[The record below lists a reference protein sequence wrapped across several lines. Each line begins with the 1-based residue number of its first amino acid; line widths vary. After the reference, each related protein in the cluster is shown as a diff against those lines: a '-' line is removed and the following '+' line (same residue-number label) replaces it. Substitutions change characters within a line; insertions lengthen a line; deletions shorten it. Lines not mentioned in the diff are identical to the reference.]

1 MLSNPF
7 LKILM
12 IRKCERKAYSV
23 SGAPVVTL
31 GVVEIEFKLN
41 GCSFRHQ
48 FTILRGLIHPMLLG
62 LDFLTKHS
70 ANIQLDYPP
79 RLALSHPIQ
88 HKVVIPF
95 IKPAQKPNPLPRV
108 SLVTDI
114 EIPPLSTCYVDAYI
128 SNLEMIEE
136 PPDAQPNRLFG
147 ITSIQ
152 QEEPTFDPGFIMRNG
167 VVDGNLPKFKVE
179 LINPSQFKLK
189 AEANTPIGAIFDD
202 NCEIMEGDQSQHLWE
217 TPAETASEAF
227 MRQQTL
233 LAANINVVEVEPADN
248 PSTAAMA
255 EHLHHPTRP
264 PSTTTNESSG
274 EQIRE
279 APNNSNKE
287 TTDQTSPPAPPPAD
301 APPNSAFTPAYADSS
316 TPLKHA

>member
-62 LDFLTKHS
+62 LDFLTKHN

-79 RLALSHPIQ
+79 RLSLSHPVQ

-95 IKPAQKPNPLPRV
+95 IKPAQKPCLLPRV

-136 PPDAQPNRLFG
+136 PPDAEPNRLFG

-152 QEEPTFDPGFIMRNG
+152 HEDPTFDPGFIMRNG
-167 VVDGNLPKFKVE
+167 VVDGSLPKFKVE

-202 NCEIMEGDQSQHLWE
+202 NCEIMEGNQSDLLWE
-217 TPAETASEAF
+217 TPAKTASEAF
-227 MRQQTL
+227 LRQQTL
-233 LAANINVVEVEPADN
+233 LAANINVVEVDPAVGD
-248 PSTAAMA
+248 SVASM
-255 EHLHHPTRP
+255 EKHLHHPTRP
-264 PSTTTNESSG
+264 PSASVNESSG
-274 EQIRE
+274 EPIRE
-279 APNNSNKE
+279 APGSLNGP
-287 TTDQTSPPAPPPAD
+287 TTNQTPSPTRPPQD
-301 APPNSAFTPAYADSS
+301 APPTAPSRPLTPT
-316 TPLKHA
+316 TPHL